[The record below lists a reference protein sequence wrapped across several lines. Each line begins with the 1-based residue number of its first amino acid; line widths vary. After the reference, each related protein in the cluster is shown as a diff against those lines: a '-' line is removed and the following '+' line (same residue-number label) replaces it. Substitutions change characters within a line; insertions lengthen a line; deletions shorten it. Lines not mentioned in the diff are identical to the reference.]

1 MIIKY
6 SNIMDFTNTIQIS
19 QMIINELTGSAFVH
33 KMQGQ
38 LFKSQGFTKLGEK
51 YIGHYTEEME
61 WVEKYTDRLLDLGV
75 VPEVNVSSEAKLIE
89 DPKAYIEADHK
100 LQKEGVETLY
110 KAMPALAND
119 PTTYD
124 LTKAYL
130 LDEEEDQYWDE
141 EQLDL
146 IEKIGY
152 QNWLVKQL

>member
-1 MIIKY
+1 
-6 SNIMDFTNTIQIS
+6 MDFTTTLQIS
-19 QMIINELTGSAFVH
+19 QMIVNELTASSLVH
-33 KMQGQ
+33 RMQGL
-38 LFKSQGFTKLGEK
+38 LFKSQGFAKLGQK
-51 YIGHYTEEME
+51 YLDHYTEEMG
-61 WVEKYTDRLLDLGV
+61 WVEKYSNRMLDLGC
-75 VPEVNVSSEAKLIE
+75 VPQVNVNSKATLIE
-89 DPKAYIEADHK
+89 DPKAYLETDLK

-110 KAMPALAND
+110 KTMPALAAD

-130 LDEEEDQYWDE
+130 LDEEEDLYWDE

>member
-1 MIIKY
+1 
-6 SNIMDFTNTIQIS
+6 MDFKNTIQIS

-38 LFKSQGFTKLGEK
+38 LFKSQGFNKLGDK
-51 YIGHYTEEME
+51 YISHYTEEMG
-61 WVEKYTDRLLDLGV
+61 WVEKYTDRMLDLGV
-75 VPEVNVSSEAKLIE
+75 TPEVNVKNETKLID
-89 DPKAYIEADHK
+89 DPKAYIEADLK

-110 KAMPALAND
+110 KAMPALAAD

>member
-1 MIIKY
+1 
-6 SNIMDFTNTIQIS
+6 MDFTNTIQIS

-130 LDEEEDQYWDE
+130 LDEDEDQYWDE

>member
-1 MIIKY
+1 
-6 SNIMDFTNTIQIS
+6 MDFTNTIQIS
-19 QMIINELTGSAFVH
+19 QMIINELAGSAFVH

-61 WVEKYTDRLLDLGV
+61 WVEKYTDRLLNLGV
-75 VPEVNVSSEAKLIE
+75 VPEVKVSSEAKLIE

>member
-1 MIIKY
+1 MIV
-6 SNIMDFTNTIQIS
+6 
-19 QMIINELTGSAFVH
+19 NELAGSSFVH

-38 LFKSQGFTKLGEK
+38 LFKSQGFGKLGQK
-51 YIGHYTEEME
+51 YLDHYAEEMG

-75 VPEVNVSSEAKLIE
+75 VPEVKVNNSTKLIE
-89 DPKAYIEADHK
+89 DPKAYLEADLK
-100 LQKEGVETLY
+100 LQKEGVEALY
-110 KAMPALAND
+110 KIMPALAAD

-124 LTKAYL
+124 ITKAYL

-141 EQLDL
+141 EQLSL

>member
-1 MIIKY
+1 
-6 SNIMDFTNTIQIS
+6 
-19 QMIINELTGSAFVH
+19 
-33 KMQGQ
+33 MQGQ
-38 LFKSQGFTKLGEK
+38 LFKSQGFNKLGQK
-51 YIGHYTEEME
+51 YLDHYAEEMG
-61 WVEKYTDRLLDLGV
+61 WVEKYTNRLLDLGV
-75 VPEVNVSSEAKLIE
+75 VPEVKVNNATKLIE
-89 DPKAYIEADHK
+89 DPKEYLEADLK

-110 KAMPALAND
+110 KIMPALAAD

-124 LTKAYL
+124 ITKAYL

>member
-1 MIIKY
+1 
-6 SNIMDFTNTIQIS
+6 MDFTNTIQIS
-19 QMIINELTGSAFVH
+19 EMIINELTGSAFVH

-75 VPEVNVSSEAKLIE
+75 VPEVKVSSEAKLIE

>member
-1 MIIKY
+1 
-6 SNIMDFTNTIQIS
+6 MDFTTTIQVS
-19 QMIINELTGSAFVH
+19 QMIVNELAGSAFVH

-38 LFKSQGFTKLGEK
+38 LFKSQGFGKLGQK
-51 YIGHYTEEME
+51 YLDHYAEEMG

-75 VPEVNVSSEAKLIE
+75 VPEVKVNNATKLIE
-89 DPKAYIEADHK
+89 DPKEYLEADLK

-110 KAMPALAND
+110 KIMPSLAAD

-124 LTKAYL
+124 ITKAYL

-141 EQLDL
+141 EQLGL

>member
-1 MIIKY
+1 
-6 SNIMDFTNTIQIS
+6 MDFTNTIQIS

>member
-1 MIIKY
+1 
-6 SNIMDFTNTIQIS
+6 MDFTTTYQIS
-19 QMIINELTGSAFVH
+19 QAIINELTGSSFVH

-38 LFKSQGFTKLGEK
+38 LFKSQGFTKLGQK
-51 YIGHYTEEME
+51 YLDHYTEEMG
-61 WVEKYTDRLLDLGV
+61 WVEKYTDRLLDLGFTPHV
-75 VPEVNVSSEAKLIE
+75 KVSNETSLID
-89 DPKAYIEADHK
+89 DPKAYLEADLK
-100 LQKEGVETLY
+100 LQKEGVEKLY
-110 KAMPALAND
+110 KMMPALVND

>member
-1 MIIKY
+1 
-6 SNIMDFTNTIQIS
+6 MDFTNTIQIS

-61 WVEKYTDRLLDLGV
+61 WVEKYTDRLLDLGL
-75 VPEVNVSSEAKLIE
+75 VPEVKVSSEAKLIE

>member
-1 MIIKY
+1 
-6 SNIMDFTNTIQIS
+6 MDFTATIQIS

-38 LFKSQGFTKLGEK
+38 LFKSQGFTKLGQK
-51 YIGHYTEEME
+51 YMDHYSEEMG
-61 WVEKYTDRLLDLGV
+61 WVEKYTDRMLDLGCIPQV
-75 VPEVNVSSEAKLIE
+75 KLENETKLIE
-89 DPKAYIEADHK
+89 DPKAYVEADLK

-110 KAMPALAND
+110 KAMPALAGD

-152 QNWLVKQL
+152 QNWLVKQM